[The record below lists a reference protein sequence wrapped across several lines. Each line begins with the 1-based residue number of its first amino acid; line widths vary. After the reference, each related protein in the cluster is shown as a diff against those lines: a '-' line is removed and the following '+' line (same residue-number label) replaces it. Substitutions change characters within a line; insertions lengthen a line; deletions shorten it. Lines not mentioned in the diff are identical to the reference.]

1 MLSRLLIATFLLI
14 SGFSLPAFAQN
25 TFVQI
30 EAKPD
35 LQGAQERARAWSSD
49 LFNVNGFRMRSGWY
63 AIALGPF
70 TAEQAESEMR
80 SLKNTG
86 RIPRDSY
93 ITNSVDYSQQFWPTG
108 ATALTNPQPIQETLA
123 PAPAPV
129 ETVLEAAPVAPDETP
144 REARR
149 SESNLT
155 RDEKKDLQIALQWDG
170 FYNSTIDGSFGRG
183 TRASMA
189 AWQEA
194 NNHEATGVLT
204 TAQRAQLIDSYN
216 AVLASIG
223 MASHTDAAAGITLDI
238 PAALVTRSREEYP
251 FVQFGAK
258 DDSGVRM
265 LLISQA
271 GTQATLHGLY
281 DIMQTLEIVPTEG
294 PRSKDANSF
303 TLVGENSEFISHTE
317 ARFANGEVKG
327 FTLVWPLNDERRRQR
342 VLSAMQDSFTSQQGT
357 TLPLSDPGND
367 QSIDLLAGLEIRK
380 PTLSRSGFFISDNGT
395 VLTTS
400 EVTDQCSEIT
410 LNHDTIAEVIFSDD
424 TLGVAALR
432 PVSSIAPAAVAGLRD
447 GAARI
452 QSDVIVAGF
461 PFEGV
466 LPAATLTWGR
476 LEDIRGL
483 NGEENQQRLAM
494 LAEPGDAGGP
504 VFDASGAVIGLLSP
518 ATSPEGQQLPE
529 IVRFATRSSALVDLL
544 FANGLSASAPVSS
557 DAIAPEEL
565 TRLAADTTVLVSCWN

>member
-1 MLSRLLIATFLLI
+1 MLSRLLISAFLLI
-14 SGFSLPAFAQN
+14 SGFALPAFAQN

-35 LQGAQERARAWSSD
+35 LQGAQQRARAWSD
-49 LFNVNGFRMRSGWY
+49 DVFNVNGFRMRSGWY

-108 ATALTNPQPIQETLA
+108 ATALTSPQAVET
-123 PAPAPV
+123 PVPVEQV
-129 ETVLEAAPVAPDETP
+129 ETVLEATPVAPDETP

-216 AVLASIG
+216 AVLAGIG

-251 FVQFGAK
+251 FVQFDAK
-258 DDSGVRM
+258 DDSDVRM

-303 TLVGENSEFISHTE
+303 TLVGENSTFISHTE

-327 FTLVWPLNDERRRQR
+327 FTLVWPLNDERRRLR
-342 VLSAMQDSFTSQQGT
+342 VLSAMQDSFIPLQGT
-357 TLPLSDPGND
+357 TLPLSDPGSD

-400 EVTDQCSEIT
+400 EVTGQCSEIT

-483 NGEENQQRLAM
+483 NGEENLQRLAM

-504 VFDASGAVIGLLSP
+504 VFDASGAVIGLLNP
-518 ATSPEGQQLPE
+518 ATSPEGQRLPE

-557 DAIAPEEL
+557 GAIAPEEL
-565 TRLAADTTVLVSCWN
+565 TILAADTTVLVSCWN

>member
-1 MLSRLLIATFLLI
+1 MLSRLLISAFLLL
-14 SGFSLPAFAQN
+14 SGFALPAFAQN

-35 LQGAQERARAWSSD
+35 LQGAQQRARAWAND
-49 LFNVNGFRMRSGWY
+49 QFNVNGFRMRSGWY

-80 SLKNTG
+80 TLKNTG

-108 ATALTNPQPIQETLA
+108 ATALTNPQPVQET
-123 PAPAPV
+123 PAPV
-129 ETVLEAAPVAPDETP
+129 ETVLEATPSVPDETP

-155 RDEKKDLQIALQWDG
+155 RDEKKELQIALQWEG
-170 FYNSTIDGSFGRG
+170 FYNAAIDGSFGRG
-183 TRASMA
+183 TRASMS

-204 TAQRAQLIDSYN
+204 TAQRAQLIGSYN
-216 AVLASIG
+216 EVLASIG
-223 MASHTDAAAGITLDI
+223 MASHTDATAGITLDI
-238 PAALVTRSREEYP
+238 PAALVTRAREDYP
-251 FVQFGAK
+251 FVQFDAK
-258 DDSGVRM
+258 DDSGVRL

-294 PRSKDANSF
+294 ARNKAANSF
-303 TLVGENSEFISHTE
+303 TLTGQNSEFISHTE

-342 VLSAMQDSFTSQQGT
+342 VLTAMQDSFTPITGT
-357 TLPLSDPGND
+357 TLPLSNPGED

-380 PTLSRSGFFISDNGT
+380 PSLSRSGFFISDNGT

-400 EVTDQCSEIT
+400 EVVNQCSEIT
-410 LNHDTIAEVIFSDD
+410 LNHDTIAEVLFSDD

-432 PVSSIAPAAVAGLRD
+432 PVSAISPAAVAGLRD

-452 QSDVIVAGF
+452 QSDVIVAGY

-483 NGEENQQRLAM
+483 NGEENLQRLAM

-504 VFDASGAVIGLLSP
+504 VFDASGAVIGLLNP

-544 FANGLSASAPVSS
+544 FDNGLSASAPASS

-565 TRLAADTTVLVSCWN
+565 TVLAADTTVLVSCWN

>member
-1 MLSRLLIATFLLI
+1 MLSRLLISAFLLI
-14 SGFSLPAFAQN
+14 SGFTLPAFSQN

-35 LQGAQERARAWSSD
+35 LQGAQQRARAWAND

-108 ATALTNPQPIQETLA
+108 ATALTNPQPVQET
-123 PAPAPV
+123 PAPV
-129 ETVLEAAPVAPDETP
+129 ETVLETTPVAPDETP

-155 RDEKKDLQIALQWDG
+155 RDEKKELQIALQWEG
-170 FYNSTIDGSFGRG
+170 FYNAAIDGSFGRG

-204 TAQRAQLIDSYN
+204 TAQRAQLIGNYN

-223 MASHTDAAAGITLDI
+223 MASHTDATAGITLDI
-238 PAALVTRSREEYP
+238 PAALVTRAREDYP
-251 FVQFGAK
+251 FVQFDAK
-258 DDSGVRM
+258 DDSGVRL

-294 PRSKDANSF
+294 ARSKEANSF
-303 TLVGENSEFISHTE
+303 TLTGANSEFISHTE

-342 VLSAMQDSFTSQQGT
+342 VLTAMQESFTPITGT
-357 TLPLSDPGND
+357 TLPLSSPGED

-380 PTLSRSGFFISDNGT
+380 PALSRSGFFISDNGT

-400 EVTDQCSEIT
+400 EVVNQCSEIT
-410 LNHDTIAEVIFSDD
+410 LNHDTTAEVIFSDD
-424 TLGVAALR
+424 ALGVAALR
-432 PVSSIAPAAVAGLRD
+432 PTSAISPAAVAGLRD

-452 QSDVIVAGF
+452 QSDVIVAGY

-483 NGEENQQRLAM
+483 NGEENLQRLAM

-504 VFDASGAVIGLLSP
+504 VFDASGAVIGLLNP

-544 FANGLSASAPVSS
+544 FANGLSATAPASS

-565 TRLAADTTVLVSCWN
+565 TILAADTTVLVSCWN